1 MHRPPVSR
9 SAVPAPKATP
19 AIITPTDSAAIA
31 MLEAVTASTLAAF
44 YLKRDNIAGA
54 RRKLRQALQA
64 LNALETVHDFNAAQV
79 LATAA
84 TRISALLEAAQ

>member
-9 SAVPAPKATP
+9 NAVPAPKATP
-19 AIITPTDSAAIA
+19 AIITATDSAAIA

-64 LNALETVHDFNAAQV
+64 LNALEAANV
-79 LATAA
+79 
-84 TRISALLEAAQ
+84 

>member
-1 MHRPPVSR
+1 MHRPPVVSR
-9 SAVPAPKATP
+9 SAVPIPKATP
-19 AIITPTDSAAIA
+19 AIITATDSAAIA

-64 LNALETVHDFNAAQV
+64 LNALEVANV
-79 LATAA
+79 
-84 TRISALLEAAQ
+84 

>member
-9 SAVPAPKATP
+9 SAAPVSKAAPAT
-19 AIITPTDSAAIA
+19 TTTDSAAIA

-64 LNALETVHDFNAAQV
+64 LNALEVAHVVA
-79 LATAA
+79 
-84 TRISALLEAAQ
+84 

>member
-1 MHRPPVSR
+1 MHRPPVASR
-9 SAVPAPKATP
+9 SAAPVSKAAPAT
-19 AIITPTDSAAIA
+19 ITPTDSAAIA

-64 LNALETVHDFNAAQV
+64 LNALEVANV
-79 LATAA
+79 
-84 TRISALLEAAQ
+84 

>member
-19 AIITPTDSAAIA
+19 AIITATDSAA